1 MYGDIAIVVES
12 EMQGTQRTG
21 VIERCEIDLIGEVR
35 DAPVALLGGVPA
47 MARVATKRNKQQIPL
62 VKSGLQVWWD
72 LLIKRSAERKKSRDD
87 TVQVGNSKPL
97 FRVGNESR

>member
-35 DAPVALLGGVPA
+35 DAPVALLGGVPT
-47 MARVATKRNKQQIPL
+47 MARVTTKRDK
-62 VKSGLQVWWD
+62 
-72 LLIKRSAERKKSRDD
+72 
-87 TVQVGNSKPL
+87 
-97 FRVGNESR
+97 